1 MGEETLLIVGN
12 GFDLSMGFKT
22 SYGDFMKSSF
32 FPKYDSTL
40 CSHLRKQ
47 FQENMGW
54 IDIEKELS
62 EFSSMLISMKQDAK
76 KKHIKWEYDS
86 FREEYEELKS
96 SLKAYL
102 QEETKRA
109 FGPSPD
115 NPAKRVI
122 DQLPAESKIISFNYT
137 SIIERM
143 TRDRFCA
150 SKGNLLHIHGSLAPN
165 DDIVFGV
172 EDSAKL
178 PKEHVFLYKAH
189 SPHLKV
195 QEFSDWLNSAERI
208 IFYGYSLGDTDHQY
222 FEKFFRKLCSDDRTY
237 TELVFYYYDQSSY
250 DNLIWQLQML
260 TNHKLTQLQILNKI
274 EFPIFRNTI
283 I

>member
-12 GFDLSMGFKT
+12 GFDLSIGFKT
-22 SYGDFMKSSF
+22 SYGDFMKSSY
-32 FPKYDSTL
+32 FPHEETSNL
-40 CSHLRKQ
+40 CSYLHKQ
-47 FQENMGW
+47 YEENMGW
-54 IDIEKELS
+54 IDIENELS
-62 EFSSMLISMKQDAK
+62 EYSRMLTTKKLNAK
-76 KKHIKWEYDS
+76 KYNTILDIDS
-86 FREEYEELKS
+86 LREEYDELKS
-96 SLKAYL
+96 SLKCYL

-150 SKGNLLHIHGSLAPN
+150 SKGNLLHIHGSLAPY

-178 PKEHVFLYKAH
+178 SKEHVFLYKAH

-208 IFYGYSLGDTDHQY
+208 IFYGYSLGDTDRQY

-274 EFPIFRNTI
+274 EFKNCSM
-283 I
+283 

>member
-22 SYGDFMKSSF
+22 SYGDFMKSSY
-32 FPKYDSTL
+32 FPNEETSYL
-40 CSHLRKQ
+40 CSYLHNQ
-47 FQENMGW
+47 YEENMGW
-54 IDIEKELS
+54 IDIENELS
-62 EFSSMLISMKQDAK
+62 EYSRILTTKKLNAK
-76 KKHIKWEYDS
+76 KINTILDIDS
-86 FREEYEELKS
+86 LREEYDELKS
-96 SLKAYL
+96 SLKCYL

-115 NPAKRVI
+115 NPAKKVI

-150 SKGNLLHIHGSLAPN
+150 SKGNLLHIHGSLAPY

-178 PKEHVFLYKAH
+178 SKEHVFLYKAH

-208 IFYGYSLGDTDHQY
+208 IFYGYSLGDTDRQY

-274 EFPIFRNTI
+274 EFKNCSM
-283 I
+283 

>member
-47 FQENMGW
+47 FQDNMGW

-76 KKHIKWEYDS
+76 KKHIKLEYDS

-122 DQLPAESKIISFNYT
+122 DQLPADSKIISFNYT
-137 SIIERM
+137 SIIERL
-143 TRDRFCA
+143 TRDKFKD
-150 SKGNLLHIHGSLAPN
+150 SKGNLLHIHGSLAPY

-178 PKEHVFLYKAH
+178 SKEHVFLYKAY

-208 IFYGYSLGDTDHQY
+208 IFYGYSLGDTDRQY
-222 FEKFFRKLCSDDRTY
+222 FEKFFRKLCSGDSSY
-237 TELVFYYYDQSSY
+237 TELVFYYYGQASY

-260 TNHKLTQLQILNKI
+260 TNHKLTQLQILNKL
-274 EFPIFRNTI
+274 EFIDCSM
-283 I
+283 

>member
-22 SYGDFMKSSF
+22 SYGDFMKSSY
-32 FPKYDSTL
+32 FPHEETSSL
-40 CSHLRKQ
+40 CSYLHNQ
-47 FQENMGW
+47 YEENMGW
-54 IDIEKELS
+54 IDIENELS
-62 EFSSMLISMKQDAK
+62 EYSRILTTKKLNAK
-76 KKHIKWEYDS
+76 KFNTILDIDS
-86 FREEYEELKS
+86 LREEYDELKS
-96 SLKAYL
+96 SLKCYL

-150 SKGNLLHIHGSLAPN
+150 SKGNLLHIHGSLAPY

-178 PKEHVFLYKAH
+178 SKEHVFLYKAH

-195 QEFSDWLNSAERI
+195 QEFSDWLNSVERI
-208 IFYGYSLGDTDHQY
+208 IFYGYSLGDTDRQY

-274 EFPIFRNTI
+274 EFKNCSM
-283 I
+283 

>member
-22 SYGDFMKSSF
+22 SYGDFMKSSY
-32 FPKYDSTL
+32 FPHEETSSL
-40 CSHLRKQ
+40 CSYLHNQ
-47 FQENMGW
+47 YEENMGW
-54 IDIEKELS
+54 IDIENELS
-62 EFSSMLISMKQDAK
+62 EYSRILTTKKLNAK
-76 KKHIKWEYDS
+76 KFNTILDIDS
-86 FREEYEELKS
+86 LREEYDELKS
-96 SLKAYL
+96 SLKCYL

-150 SKGNLLHIHGSLAPN
+150 SKGNLLHIHGSLAPY

-178 PKEHVFLYKAH
+178 SKEHVFLYKAH

-208 IFYGYSLGDTDHQY
+208 IFYGYSLGDTDRQY

-274 EFPIFRNTI
+274 LKFRK
-283 I
+283 

>member
-22 SYGDFMKSSF
+22 SYGDFMKSSY
-32 FPKYDSTL
+32 FPHEETSSL
-40 CSHLRKQ
+40 CSYLHNQ
-47 FQENMGW
+47 YEENMGW
-54 IDIEKELS
+54 IDIENELS
-62 EFSSMLISMKQDAK
+62 EYSRILTTKKLNAK
-76 KKHIKWEYDS
+76 KFNTILDIDS
-86 FREEYEELKS
+86 LREEYDELKS
-96 SLKAYL
+96 SLKCYL

-150 SKGNLLHIHGSLAPN
+150 SKGNLLHIHGSLAPY

-178 PKEHVFLYKAH
+178 SKEHVFLYKAH

-208 IFYGYSLGDTDHQY
+208 IFYGYSLGDTDRQY

-274 EFPIFRNTI
+274 EFKNSSM
-283 I
+283 

>member
-109 FGPSPD
+109 FGPSPE

-122 DQLPAESKIISFNYT
+122 DQLPAGSKIISFNYT
-137 SIIERM
+137 SIIERL
-143 TRDRFCA
+143 TWDKFKD
-150 SKGNLLHIHGSLAPN
+150 SKGNLLHIHGSLAPS

-178 PKEHVFLYKAH
+178 SKEHVFLYKAH
-189 SPHLKV
+189 SRHLKV

-208 IFYGYSLGDTDHQY
+208 IFYGYSLGDTDRQY
-222 FEKFFRKLCSDDRTY
+222 FEKFFRKLCSSDSIY
-237 TELVFYYYDQSSY
+237 TELKFYYYGQASY
-250 DNLIWQLQML
+250 DNLIWQLQVL
-260 TNHKLTQLQILNKI
+260 TNHKLTQLQIQNKI
-274 EFPIFRNTI
+274 EFINCSI
-283 I
+283 

>member
-12 GFDLSMGFKT
+12 GFDLSIGFKT
-22 SYGDFMKSSF
+22 SYGDFMKSSY
-32 FPKYDSTL
+32 FPHEETSNL
-40 CSHLRKQ
+40 CSYLHKQ
-47 FQENMGW
+47 YEENMGW
-54 IDIEKELS
+54 IDIENELS
-62 EFSSMLISMKQDAK
+62 EYSRMLTTK
-76 KKHIKWEYDS
+76 KLNAQKYNTILDIDS
-86 FREEYEELKS
+86 LREEYDELKS
-96 SLKAYL
+96 SLKCYL

-150 SKGNLLHIHGSLAPN
+150 SKGNLLHIHGSLAPY

-178 PKEHVFLYKAH
+178 SKEHVFLYKAH

-195 QEFSDWLNSAERI
+195 QEFSDWLNSAERF
-208 IFYGYSLGDTDHQY
+208 IFYGYSLGDTDRQY

-260 TNHKLTQLQILNKI
+260 TNHKLTQLQIFNKI
-274 EFPIFRNTI
+274 EFKNCSM
-283 I
+283 

>member
-1 MGEETLLIVGN
+1 MGEKTLLIVGN

-22 SYGDFMKSSF
+22 SYGDFMKSSY
-32 FPKYDSTL
+32 FPHEETSNL
-40 CSHLRKQ
+40 CSYLHKQ
-47 FQENMGW
+47 YEENMGW
-54 IDIEKELS
+54 IDIENELS
-62 EFSSMLISMKQDAK
+62 EYSRMLTTKKLNAK
-76 KKHIKWEYDS
+76 KYNTILDIDS
-86 FREEYEELKS
+86 LREEYDELKS
-96 SLKAYL
+96 SLKCYL

-150 SKGNLLHIHGSLAPN
+150 SKGNLLHIHGSLAPY

-178 PKEHVFLYKAH
+178 SKEHVFLYKAH

-208 IFYGYSLGDTDHQY
+208 IFYGYSLGDTDRQY

-274 EFPIFRNTI
+274 EFINCSM
-283 I
+283 

>member
-22 SYGDFMKSSF
+22 SYGDFMKSSY
-32 FPKYDSTL
+32 FPHEETSSL
-40 CSHLRKQ
+40 CSYLHNQ
-47 FQENMGW
+47 YEENMGW
-54 IDIEKELS
+54 IDIENELS
-62 EFSSMLISMKQDAK
+62 EYSRILTTKKLNAK
-76 KKHIKWEYDS
+76 KFNTILDIDS
-86 FREEYEELKS
+86 LREEYDELKS
-96 SLKAYL
+96 SLKCYL

-150 SKGNLLHIHGSLAPN
+150 SKGNLLHIHGSLAPY

-178 PKEHVFLYKAH
+178 SKEHVFLYKAH
-189 SPHLKV
+189 SPHLKA

-208 IFYGYSLGDTDHQY
+208 IFYGYSLGDTDRQY

-274 EFPIFRNTI
+274 EFKNCSM
-283 I
+283 

>member
-12 GFDLSMGFKT
+12 GFDLSIGFKT
-22 SYGDFMKSSF
+22 SYGNFMKSSY
-32 FPKYDSTL
+32 FPHEETSNL
-40 CSHLRKQ
+40 CSYLHKQ
-47 FQENMGW
+47 YEENMGW
-54 IDIEKELS
+54 IDIENELS
-62 EFSSMLISMKQDAK
+62 EYSRMLTK
-76 KKHIKWEYDS
+76 KKLNAQKYNTILDIGS
-86 FREEYEELKS
+86 LREEYDELKS
-96 SLKAYL
+96 SLKFYL

-115 NPAKRVI
+115 NPAKGVI
-122 DQLPAESKIISFNYT
+122 NQLPADSKIISFNYT

-143 TRDRFCA
+143 TRDRFCT

-178 PKEHVFLYKAH
+178 SKEHVFLYKAH
-189 SPHLKV
+189 SRHLKV
-195 QEFSDWLNSAERI
+195 QEFSDWLNTAERI
-208 IFYGYSLGDTDHQY
+208 IFYGYSLGDTDRQY
-222 FEKFFRKLCSDDRTY
+222 FESFFRKLCSGDTTC
-237 TELVFYYYDQSSY
+237 TELVFYYYGQSSY

-274 EFPIFRNTI
+274 EFIDCSM
-283 I
+283 

>member
-22 SYGDFMKSSF
+22 SYGDFMKSSY
-32 FPKYDSTL
+32 FPHEETSSL
-40 CSHLRKQ
+40 CSYLHNQ
-47 FQENMGW
+47 YEENMGW
-54 IDIEKELS
+54 IDIENELS
-62 EFSSMLISMKQDAK
+62 EYSRILTTKKLNAK
-76 KKHIKWEYDS
+76 KFNTILDIDS
-86 FREEYEELKS
+86 LREEYDELKS
-96 SLKAYL
+96 SLKCYL

-122 DQLPAESKIISFNYT
+122 GQLPAESKIISFNYT

-150 SKGNLLHIHGSLAPN
+150 SKGNLLHIHGSLAPY

-178 PKEHVFLYKAH
+178 SKEHVFLYKAH

-208 IFYGYSLGDTDHQY
+208 IFYGYSLGDTDRQY

-274 EFPIFRNTI
+274 EFKNCSM
-283 I
+283 

>member
-47 FQENMGW
+47 FQDNMGW

-76 KKHIKWEYDS
+76 KKHIKLEYDS

-109 FGPSPD
+109 FGPSSD

-122 DQLPAESKIISFNYT
+122 DQLPADSKIISFNYT
-137 SIIERM
+137 SIIERL
-143 TRDRFCA
+143 TRDKFKD
-150 SKGNLLHIHGSLAPN
+150 SKGNLLHIHGSLAPY

-178 PKEHVFLYKAH
+178 SKEHVFLYKAY

-208 IFYGYSLGDTDHQY
+208 IFYGYSLGDTDRQY
-222 FEKFFRKLCSDDRTY
+222 FEKFFRKLCSGDRIY
-237 TELVFYYYDQSSY
+237 TELVFYYYGQSSY

-260 TNHKLTQLQILNKI
+260 TNQKLTQLQILNKL
-274 EFPIFRNTI
+274 EFIDCSM
-283 I
+283 

>member
-1 MGEETLLIVGN
+1 MEEETLLIVGN

-22 SYGDFMKSSF
+22 SYGDFMKSSY
-32 FPKYDSTL
+32 FPHEETSCL
-40 CSHLRKQ
+40 CSYLHNQ
-47 FQENMGW
+47 YEENMGW
-54 IDIEKELS
+54 IDIENELS
-62 EFSSMLISMKQDAK
+62 EYSRMLTTKKLNAK
-76 KKHIKWEYDS
+76 KFNTILDIDS
-86 FREEYEELKS
+86 LREEYDELKS
-96 SLKAYL
+96 SLKLYL

-122 DQLPAESKIISFNYT
+122 EQLPADSKIISFNYT
-137 SIIERM
+137 SIIERL
-143 TRDRFCA
+143 TLGKFQD
-150 SKGNLLHIHGSLAPN
+150 SNGNLLHIHGSLAPY

-178 PKEHVFLYKAH
+178 SKEHVFLYKAH
-189 SPHLKV
+189 SRHLRV

-208 IFYGYSLGDTDHQY
+208 IFYGYSLGDTDRQS
-222 FEKFFRKLCSDDRTY
+222 FENFFRKLCSGDTTY
-237 TELVFYYYDQSSY
+237 TELVFYYYGQASY

-274 EFPIFRNTI
+274 EFIDCSM
-283 I
+283 

>member
-12 GFDLSMGFKT
+12 GFDLSIGFKT
-22 SYGDFMKSSF
+22 SYGDFMKSSY
-32 FPKYDSTL
+32 FPHEETSNL
-40 CSHLRKQ
+40 CSYLHKQ
-47 FQENMGW
+47 YEENMGW
-54 IDIEKELS
+54 IDIENELS
-62 EFSSMLISMKQDAK
+62 EYSRMLTTK
-76 KKHIKWEYDS
+76 KLNAQKYNTILDIDS
-86 FREEYEELKS
+86 LREEYDELKS
-96 SLKAYL
+96 SLKCYL

-109 FGPSPD
+109 FDPSPD

-150 SKGNLLHIHGSLAPN
+150 SKGNLLHIHGSLAPY

-178 PKEHVFLYKAH
+178 SKEHVFLYKAH

-208 IFYGYSLGDTDHQY
+208 IFYGYSLGDTDRQY

-274 EFPIFRNTI
+274 EFKNCSM
-283 I
+283 

>member
-12 GFDLSMGFKT
+12 GFDLSIGFKT
-22 SYGDFMKSSF
+22 SYGDFMKSSY
-32 FPKYDSTL
+32 FPHEETSNL
-40 CSHLRKQ
+40 CSYLHKQ
-47 FQENMGW
+47 YEENMGW
-54 IDIEKELS
+54 IDIENELS
-62 EFSSMLISMKQDAK
+62 EYSRMLTTKKLNAK
-76 KKHIKWEYDS
+76 KYNTILDIDS
-86 FREEYEELKS
+86 LREEYDELKS
-96 SLKAYL
+96 SLKCYL

-150 SKGNLLHIHGSLAPN
+150 SKGNLLHIHGSLAPY

-178 PKEHVFLYKAH
+178 SKEHVFLYKVH

-208 IFYGYSLGDTDHQY
+208 IFYGYSLGDTDRQY

-274 EFPIFRNTI
+274 EFINCSM
-283 I
+283 

>member
-12 GFDLSMGFKT
+12 GFDLSIGFKT
-22 SYGDFMKSSF
+22 SYGDFMKSSY
-32 FPKYDSTL
+32 FPHEETSNL
-40 CSHLRKQ
+40 CSYLHKQ
-47 FQENMGW
+47 YEENMGW
-54 IDIEKELS
+54 IDIENELS
-62 EFSSMLISMKQDAK
+62 EYSRMLTTKKLNAK
-76 KKHIKWEYDS
+76 KYNTILDIGS
-86 FREEYEELKS
+86 LREEYDELKS
-96 SLKAYL
+96 SLKFYL

-122 DQLPAESKIISFNYT
+122 DQLPAGSKIISFNYT
-137 SIIERM
+137 SIIERL
-143 TRDRFCA
+143 TWDKFKD
-150 SKGNLLHIHGSLAPN
+150 SKGNLLHIHGSLAPY

-178 PKEHVFLYKAH
+178 SKEHVFLYKAY

-208 IFYGYSLGDTDHQY
+208 IFYGYSLGDTDRQY
-222 FEKFFRKLCSDDRTY
+222 FEKFFRKLCSGDSSF
-237 TELVFYYYDQSSY
+237 TELVFYYYGQASY

-260 TNHKLTQLQILNKI
+260 TNHKLTQLQILNKL
-274 EFPIFRNTI
+274 EFIDCSM
-283 I
+283 

>member
-12 GFDLSMGFKT
+12 GFDLSIGFKT
-22 SYGDFMKSSF
+22 SYGNFMKSSY
-32 FPKYDSTL
+32 FPHEETSNL
-40 CSHLRKQ
+40 CSYLHKQ
-47 FQENMGW
+47 YEENMGW
-54 IDIEKELS
+54 IDIENELS
-62 EFSSMLISMKQDAK
+62 EYSRMLTTK
-76 KKHIKWEYDS
+76 KLNAQKYNTILDIGS
-86 FREEYEELKS
+86 LREEYDELKS
-96 SLKAYL
+96 SLKFYL

-115 NPAKRVI
+115 NPAKGVI
-122 DQLPAESKIISFNYT
+122 NQLPADSKIISFNYT

-143 TRDRFCA
+143 TRDRFCT

-178 PKEHVFLYKAH
+178 SKEHVFLYKAH
-189 SPHLKV
+189 SRHLKV
-195 QEFSDWLNSAERI
+195 QEFSDWLNTAERI
-208 IFYGYSLGDTDHQY
+208 IFYGYSLGDTDRQY
-222 FEKFFRKLCSDDRTY
+222 FESFFRKLCSGDTTC
-237 TELVFYYYDQSSY
+237 TELVFYYYGQSSY

-274 EFPIFRNTI
+274 EFIDCSM
-283 I
+283 

>member
-22 SYGDFMKSSF
+22 SYGDFMKSSY
-32 FPKYDSTL
+32 FPHEETSSL
-40 CSHLRKQ
+40 CSYLHNQ
-47 FQENMGW
+47 YEENMGW
-54 IDIEKELS
+54 IDIENELS
-62 EFSSMLISMKQDAK
+62 EYSRILTTKKLNAK
-76 KKHIKWEYDS
+76 KFNTILDIDS
-86 FREEYEELKS
+86 LREEYDELKS
-96 SLKAYL
+96 SLKCYL

-150 SKGNLLHIHGSLAPN
+150 SKGNLLHIHGSLAPY

-178 PKEHVFLYKAH
+178 SKEHVFLYKAH

-208 IFYGYSLGDTDHQY
+208 IFYGYSLGDTDRQY

-274 EFPIFRNTI
+274 EFKNCSM
-283 I
+283 

>member
-22 SYGDFMKSSF
+22 SYGDFMKSSY
-32 FPKYDSTL
+32 FPHEETSSL
-40 CSHLRKQ
+40 CSYLHNQ
-47 FQENMGW
+47 YEENMGW
-54 IDIEKELS
+54 IDIENELS
-62 EFSSMLISMKQDAK
+62 EYSRILTTKKLNAK
-76 KKHIKWEYDS
+76 KFNTILDIDS
-86 FREEYEELKS
+86 LREEYDELKS
-96 SLKAYL
+96 SLKCYL

-122 DQLPAESKIISFNYT
+122 DQLPAESKIISFNYM

-150 SKGNLLHIHGSLAPN
+150 SKGNLLHIHGSLAPY

-178 PKEHVFLYKAH
+178 SKEHVFLYKAH

-208 IFYGYSLGDTDHQY
+208 IFYGYSLGDTDRQY

-274 EFPIFRNTI
+274 EFKNCSM
-283 I
+283 

>member
-62 EFSSMLISMKQDAK
+62 EFSRMLISMKQDAK

-122 DQLPAESKIISFNYT
+122 DQLPADSKIISFNYT
-137 SIIERM
+137 SIIERL
-143 TRDRFCA
+143 TWDKFKD
-150 SKGNLLHIHGSLAPN
+150 SKENLLHIHGSLAPY

-178 PKEHVFLYKAH
+178 SKEHVFLYKAY

-208 IFYGYSLGDTDHQY
+208 IFYGYSLGDTDRQY
-222 FEKFFRKLCSDDRTY
+222 FEKFFRKLCSGDRIY
-237 TELVFYYYDQSSY
+237 TELVFYYYGQSSY
-250 DNLIWQLQML
+250 DNLIWQL
-260 TNHKLTQLQILNKI
+260 
-274 EFPIFRNTI
+274 
-283 I
+283 

>member
-22 SYGDFMKSSF
+22 SYGDFMKSSY
-32 FPKYDSTL
+32 FPHEETSSL
-40 CSHLRKQ
+40 CSYLHNQ
-47 FQENMGW
+47 YEENMGW
-54 IDIEKELS
+54 IDIENELS
-62 EFSSMLISMKQDAK
+62 EYSRILTTKKLNAK
-76 KKHIKWEYDS
+76 KIKTILDIDS
-86 FREEYEELKS
+86 LREEYDELKS
-96 SLKAYL
+96 SLKCYL

-150 SKGNLLHIHGSLAPN
+150 SKGNLLHIHGSLAPS

-178 PKEHVFLYKAH
+178 SKEHVFLYKAH

-208 IFYGYSLGDTDHQY
+208 IFYGYSLGDTDRQY

-274 EFPIFRNTI
+274 EFKNCSM
-283 I
+283 

>member
-22 SYGDFMKSSF
+22 SYGDFMKSSY
-32 FPKYDSTL
+32 FPHEKTSSL
-40 CSHLRKQ
+40 CSYLHNQ
-47 FQENMGW
+47 YEENMGW
-54 IDIEKELS
+54 IDIENELS
-62 EFSSMLISMKQDAK
+62 EYSRILTTKKLNAK
-76 KKHIKWEYDS
+76 KFNTILDIDS
-86 FREEYEELKS
+86 LREEYDELKS
-96 SLKAYL
+96 SLKCYL

-150 SKGNLLHIHGSLAPN
+150 SKGNLLHIHGSLAPY

-178 PKEHVFLYKAH
+178 SKEHVFLYKAH

-208 IFYGYSLGDTDHQY
+208 IFYGYSLGDTDRQY

-274 EFPIFRNTI
+274 EFKNCSM
-283 I
+283 

>member
-12 GFDLSMGFKT
+12 GFDLSIGFKT
-22 SYGDFMKSSF
+22 SYGDFMKSSY
-32 FPKYDSTL
+32 FPHEETSNL
-40 CSHLRKQ
+40 CSYLHKQ
-47 FQENMGW
+47 YEENVGW
-54 IDIEKELS
+54 IDIENELS
-62 EFSSMLISMKQDAK
+62 EYSRMLTTK
-76 KKHIKWEYDS
+76 KLNAQKYNTILDIDS
-86 FREEYEELKS
+86 LREEYDELQS
-96 SLKAYL
+96 SLKFDL

-109 FGPSPD
+109 FGPSPA
-115 NPAKRVI
+115 NPVKRVI
-122 DQLPAESKIISFNYT
+122 EQLPADSKIISFNYT

-150 SKGNLLHIHGSLAPN
+150 SKGNLLHIHGSLAPY

-178 PKEHVFLYKAH
+178 SKEHVFLYKAH

-195 QEFSDWLNSAERI
+195 QEFSDWLNSAERF
-208 IFYGYSLGDTDHQY
+208 IFYGYSLGDTDRQY

-274 EFPIFRNTI
+274 EFKNCSM
-283 I
+283 

>member
-12 GFDLSMGFKT
+12 GFDLSIGFKT
-22 SYGDFMKSSF
+22 SYGDFMKSSY
-32 FPKYDSTL
+32 FPHEETSNL
-40 CSHLRKQ
+40 CSYLHKQ
-47 FQENMGW
+47 YEENMGW
-54 IDIEKELS
+54 IDIENELS
-62 EFSSMLISMKQDAK
+62 EYSRMLTTKKLNAK
-76 KKHIKWEYDS
+76 KYNTILDIDS
-86 FREEYEELKS
+86 LREEYDELKS
-96 SLKAYL
+96 SLKCYL

-150 SKGNLLHIHGSLAPN
+150 SKGNLLHIHGSLAPY

-178 PKEHVFLYKAH
+178 SKEHVFLYKVH

-208 IFYGYSLGDTDHQY
+208 IFYGYSLGDTDRQY

-274 EFPIFRNTI
+274 EFIDCSM
-283 I
+283 

>member
-115 NPAKRVI
+115 NHAKRVI

-178 PKEHVFLYKAH
+178 SKEHVFLYKAY

-208 IFYGYSLGDTDHQY
+208 IFYGYSLGDTDRQY
-222 FEKFFRKLCSDDRTY
+222 FEKFFRKLCSGDSSY
-237 TELVFYYYDQSSY
+237 FELVFYYYGQASY
-250 DNLIWQLQML
+250 DNLIWQLQVL
-260 TNHKLTQLQILNKI
+260 TNHKLTQLLIQNKI
-274 EFPIFRNTI
+274 EFIDCSM
-283 I
+283 

>member
-12 GFDLSMGFKT
+12 GFDLSIGFKT
-22 SYGDFMKSSF
+22 SYGDFMKSSY
-32 FPKYDSTL
+32 FPHEETSNL
-40 CSHLRKQ
+40 CSYLHKQ
-47 FQENMGW
+47 YEENMGW
-54 IDIEKELS
+54 IDIENELS
-62 EFSSMLISMKQDAK
+62 EYSRMLTTKKLNAK
-76 KKHIKWEYDS
+76 KYNTILDIDS
-86 FREEYEELKS
+86 LREEYDELKS
-96 SLKAYL
+96 SLKCYL

-109 FGPSPD
+109 FDPSPD

-150 SKGNLLHIHGSLAPN
+150 SKGNLLHIHGSLAPS

-178 PKEHVFLYKAH
+178 SKEHVFLYKAH
-189 SPHLKV
+189 SRHLKV

-208 IFYGYSLGDTDHQY
+208 IFYGYSLGDTDRQY
-222 FEKFFRKLCSDDRTY
+222 FEKFFRKLCSSDSIY
-237 TELVFYYYDQSSY
+237 TELIFYYYGQASY
-250 DNLIWQLQML
+250 DNLIWQLQVL
-260 TNHKLTQLQILNKI
+260 TNCKLTQLQIQNKI
-274 EFPIFRNTI
+274 EFIDCSI
-283 I
+283 